1 MKPSPIRTAPASGPA
16 PVIGLA
22 AAIGLA
28 LAAAAPAQA
37 DVIDTT
43 MPRTV
48 AVGAPRGAAPSERLD
63 PRRTG
68 RARTA
73 LPTRAV
79 EVWRR
84 HVNGNL
90 EVPPVVDE
98 AGDVIVALGIS
109 EIVKLGSDA
118 REKWRARLVAGAAAS
133 PVILADGTIVVLTAA
148 GVAQGFT
155 PGGAPRFTTPLGIAR
170 RDTDTIPLALSSGGL
185 LVAAGSTVV
194 ELDADGVVRARA
206 TIEDRLPG
214 AGAPTLERAAGAIVE
229 GPMGALI
236 TTVNGGVFRFRPPA
250 APRKLGS
257 LGGIPTRG
265 AMLADDRTL
274 VAVVDQ
280 RRVVALDL
288 PSGTTQTRSSG
299 ILFDAPPALG
309 PGGLVMVAT
318 QLGQLLGL
326 DAAGNEKVRVM
337 LDKPLP
343 ASALTGTTFLPPE
356 LKPSPPV
363 IVDPHGR
370 VAFLRA
376 NGRAGMV
383 APSGKIEVLSERV
396 CATPVAVL
404 PAGEKRM
411 LVACRDGGLWMYGE

>member
-1 MKPSPIRTAPASGPA
+1 MKLSPIR
-16 PVIGLA
+16 LA
-22 AAIGLA
+22 AVIA
-28 LAAAAPAQA
+28 LAAAAPARA

-48 AVGAPRGAAPSERLD
+48 AVGAPRGVAPSERID

-68 RARTA
+68 RTRTA

-84 HVNGNL
+84 HVNGNI

-109 EIVKLGSDA
+109 ELVKLGGDA
-118 REKWRARLVAGAAAS
+118 REKWRARLVATAAAS
-133 PVILADGTIVVLTAA
+133 PAILADGTIVVLTSA

-155 PGGAPRFTTPLGIAR
+155 PGGALRFATPLGIAR
-170 RDTDTIPLALSSGGL
+170 RDTDTIPLALSNGGM
-185 LVAAGSTVV
+185 LVAAGSNVV
-194 ELDADGVVRARA
+194 EIDADGVVRARA

-214 AGAPTLERAAGAIVE
+214 ASAPTLERAAGAVVE
-229 GPMGALI
+229 GPMGTLI
-236 TTVNGGVFRFRPPA
+236 TTVSGGVFRFRPPA
-250 APRKLGS
+250 APRKVGS

-265 AMLADDRTL
+265 AMLADERTL
-274 VAVVDQ
+274 VAVVDT

-309 PGGLVMVAT
+309 PGGLILVAT
-318 QLGQLLGL
+318 QLGVLLGL
-326 DAAGNEKVRVM
+326 DAAGNEKVRLL

-343 ASALTGTTFLPPE
+343 ATTALAPGGTTFLPAE
-356 LKPSPPV
+356 LKPSPPL
-363 IVDPHGR
+363 IVDPAGR
-370 VAFLRA
+370 IAFLRA

-383 APSGKIEVLSERV
+383 APSGRIEVLSERI
-396 CATPVAVL
+396 CGAPVAVL
-404 PAGEKRM
+404 PAGEKRL

>member
-1 MKPSPIRTAPASGPA
+1 MEPSPIR
-16 PVIGLA
+16 LA
-22 AAIGLA
+22 AVAGLA
-28 LAAAAPAQA
+28 LAAAAPARA

-68 RARTA
+68 RTRTA

-84 HVNGNL
+84 HVNGNI

-109 EIVKLGSDA
+109 EIVKLGGDA
-118 REKWRARLVAGAAAS
+118 REKWRARLAASAAAS
-133 PVILADGTIVVLTAA
+133 PAILADGTIVVLTAA

-155 PGGAPRFTTPLGIAR
+155 PGGAPRFATPLGIAR
-170 RDTDTIPLALSSGGL
+170 RDTDTIPLALSNGGL

-194 ELDADGVVRARA
+194 EIDADGVVRARA

-214 AGAPTLERAAGAIVE
+214 ASVPTPERAAGAVVE

-250 APRKLGS
+250 APRKLGA
-257 LGGIPTRG
+257 LGGVPTRG

-274 VAVVDQ
+274 VAVVDA

-299 ILFDAPPALG
+299 TLFDAPPALG
-309 PGGLVMVAT
+309 PNGMILVAT
-318 QLGQLLGL
+318 QLGVLLGL
-326 DAAGNEKVRVM
+326 DAAGNEKVRLL

-343 ASALTGTTFLPPE
+343 ATTALSPGSTTFLPTE

-363 IVDPHGR
+363 IVDPNGR
-370 VAFLRA
+370 IAFLRA

-383 APSGKIEVLSERV
+383 APSGRVEVLSERI

-404 PAGEKRM
+404 PAGEKRV
-411 LVACRDGGLWMYGE
+411 LIACRDGGLWMYGE